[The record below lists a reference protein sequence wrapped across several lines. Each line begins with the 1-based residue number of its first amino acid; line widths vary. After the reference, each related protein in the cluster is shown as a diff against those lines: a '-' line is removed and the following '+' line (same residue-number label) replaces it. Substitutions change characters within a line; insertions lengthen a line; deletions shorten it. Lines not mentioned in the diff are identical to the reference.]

1 MDLPCRADKG
11 ISKRMN
17 PCQKICEQLAKQFQP
32 QRDKSKN
39 IVPESAVLLI
49 KHL

>member
-1 MDLPCRADKG
+1 
-11 ISKRMN
+11 MN

-32 QRDKSKN
+32 QKDTGEN
-39 IVPESAVLLI
+39 IIPECAALLI